1 MNRVGVLAIDAD
13 GLDWGKGH
21 EDLGV
26 YMRALAGLGPNGALA
41 NARFEL
47 LALQL
52 TDRALPIVVPQGAQH
67 CWLTSLAVTYGKAL
81 RDEIDR
87 DQRGLLAWLY
97 RGASWM
103 AEGVL
108 RLTRADH
115 VVYVNHLLFST
126 SLYGAWTAEDLAP
139 ALAALRRAFPKR
151 AIVWRSLNA
160 EDNAGLLAAMDGQG
174 ARRVVSRMVWT
185 LADPAR
191 QWAPRTD
198 AKADRKLVAAG
209 GLSVE
214 APTDLSPENLARV
227 IQLYEDV
234 YLAKYSRANP
244 AYRSDMLLAAIE
256 SGVLNLQ
263 LVRGPEGD
271 IQAFAADHVYERM
284 LSSPMLGH
292 DRDRPASAGL
302 YRVAMS
308 LSVLRALEAGLSVN
322 YSAGAGAFKR
332 HRGAKPALE
341 YMAVFDGHLPA
352 WRRIGYGLL
361 ARVLKAMTP
370 SLERIALR

>member
-1 MNRVGVLAIDAD
+1 MNPVEVLPIDTD
-13 GLDWGKGH
+13 GLDWGEGH

-26 YMRALAGLGPNGALA
+26 YMRALAGLGPDGALA
-41 NARFEL
+41 NARFDL
-47 LALQL
+47 FALQL

-81 RDEIDR
+81 RDELDR
-87 DQRGLLAWLY
+87 DQRGPLAWLY
-97 RGASWM
+97 RGASWV

-108 RLTRADH
+108 RLTRADQ

-126 SLYGAWTAEDLAP
+126 SLYGAWTADDLAS
-139 ALAALRRAFPKR
+139 ALAALRRTFPKR

-160 EDNAGLLAAMDGQG
+160 EDNADLLAAMDRHG

-214 APTDLSPENLARV
+214 TPMDLSPEDLARV

-244 AYRSDMLLAAIE
+244 AYRPAMLRAAID

-263 LVRGPEGD
+263 LIRGPEGD

-292 DRDRPASAGL
+292 DRGRPASVGL

-308 LSVLRALEAGLSVN
+308 RSVLRALEAGLSVN

-332 HRGAKPALE
+332 HRGATPALE
-341 YMAVFDGHLPA
+341 YLAVFDAHLPL

-361 ARVLKAMTP
+361 ARALKAMTP
-370 SLERIALR
+370 SLERVALR

>member
-1 MNRVGVLAIDAD
+1 MNRVDVVAVDAE
-13 GLDWGKGH
+13 GLDWGEGH

-26 YMRALAGLGPNGALA
+26 YMLALARLGPDGALA
-41 NARFEL
+41 NARFDL
-47 LALQL
+47 FALQL
-52 TDRALPIVVPQGAQH
+52 TDRAFPIVVPQGAQH

-87 DQRGLLAWLY
+87 DQRGVMAWLY
-97 RGASWM
+97 RGASWL

-108 RLTRADH
+108 RLTRADQA
-115 VVYVNHLLFST
+115 VYVNHLLFST
-126 SLYGAWTAEDLAP
+126 SLYGGWTADDLGP
-139 ALAALRRAFPKR
+139 ALMALRRAFPKR

-160 EDNAGLLAAMDGQG
+160 EDNPDLLAAMDRHG
-174 ARRVVSRMVWT
+174 ARRVVSRIVWT

-191 QWAPRTD
+191 QWTPRRD
-198 AKADRKLVAAG
+198 ARDDRKLTAAG

-214 APTDLSPENLARV
+214 TPADLSPADLDRV

-244 AYRSDMLLAAIE
+244 AYRPEMLRAAIE

-263 LVRGPEGD
+263 LIRGPQGD

-292 DRDRPASAGL
+292 DRDRPAGEGL
-302 YRVAMS
+302 FRVAMS

-322 YSAGAGAFKR
+322 HSAGAGAFKR
-332 HRGAKPALE
+332 NRGAKSALE
-341 YMAVFDGHLPA
+341 YMAVFDAHLPL

-361 ARVLKAMTP
+361 ARALKATTP

>member
-1 MNRVGVLAIDAD
+1 MNPVDVLAVDAE
-13 GLDWGKGH
+13 GLDWGQGH

-26 YMRALAGLGPNGALA
+26 YMRALARLAPDKALA
-41 NARFEL
+41 NAWFDL

-52 TDRALPIVVPQGAQH
+52 TDRALPIVVPRGAQH

-87 DQRGLLAWLY
+87 DQRGPMAWLY

-103 AEGVL
+103 TEGVL
-108 RLTRADH
+108 RLTRADQA
-115 VVYVNHLLFST
+115 VYVNHLLFST
-126 SLYGAWTAEDLAP
+126 SLYGAWTAADLGL

-151 AIVWRSLNA
+151 AIVWRSLNT
-160 EDNAGLLAAMDGQG
+160 EDNADLLAAMDSHG
-174 ARRVVSRMVWT
+174 ARRVVSRVVWS
-185 LADPAR
+185 LADPVR

-214 APTDLSPENLARV
+214 TSTVLAPEDLRRV

-244 AYRSDMLLAAIE
+244 AYRPEMLRAAID
-256 SGVLNLQ
+256 SGVLTLQ

-308 LSVLRALEAGLSVN
+308 LSVSRALEAGLGVN

-332 HRGAKPALE
+332 HRGANPTLE
-341 YMAVFDGHLPA
+341 YMAVFDGHLPL
-352 WRRIGYGLL
+352 WRRMGYGLL
-361 ARVLKAMTP
+361 ARALKAMTP